1 VQHWLYEQLSL
12 RAKGRYHVHREAE
25 VAEKNEPDII
35 ISAVGAPVELA
46 IEIKHGGKV
55 SWSVRKLEAALSEQL
70 VADYLRTAAR
80 RCGILVITHHG
91 NRTWRASEDNA
102 VVTFEALIDR
112 LRSMARTIT
121 SNATGPV
128 RAEVVGID
136 TTKAQ

>member
-1 VQHWLYEQLSL
+1 LEGKRTQRTHSPAGLCAAKKRLLAVYANRHAAGEIAEDHMDH
-12 RAKGRYHVHREAE
+12 RAIWMFAQ
-25 VAEKNEPDII
+25 P
-35 ISAVGAPVELA
+35 ELA
-46 IEIKHGGKV
+46 DAI
-55 SWSVRKLEAALSEQL
+55 RQ
-70 VADYLRTAAR
+70 ADYLRTPAR

-91 NRTWRASEDNA
+91 NRTWRAQEDNA
-102 VVTFEALIDR
+102 VVTFDALIDR